1 MSDILVMEGEKPAS
15 SAVRRL
21 MMATLTVA
29 GLSYLWYEGHNSHL
43 TGIIATVVPWM
54 FCALYVMSL
63 ITAVMSFMSAWFR
76 DLLPSPWGA
85 HRIRFAAAKGL
96 TAKCISIRTFITSRL
111 EMLGVRK
118 VMKAVYETS
127 SEVTN
132 FVFLPLAFILP
143 GGWVARRGTVEE
155 RIVRARDADGNL
167 VSYTPSCGLPKK
179 YYDPALV
186 RPLDKVQRAERT
198 ARTPIARPHD
208 IEKME
213 HRFGRGAQI
222 VDFTFAVGSVLVSFA
237 WLTLR

>member
-1 MSDILVMEGEKPAS
+1 MSDLLVMEGEKPES

-21 MMATLTVA
+21 TMASITVA
-29 GLSYLWYEGHNSHL
+29 GLWYLWYEGFSSRL
-43 TGIIATVVPWM
+43 TGISAVIVPWM

-76 DLLPSPWGA
+76 DLLPTPWGA
-85 HRIRFAAAKGL
+85 HRITFRAARGV
-96 TAKCISIRTFITSRL
+96 TAKFISIRTFLTSRL

-127 SEVTN
+127 SVVTN

-143 GGWVARRGTVEE
+143 GGWVARRGVVED
-155 RIVRARDADGNL
+155 RIVRTRDTDGNF

-179 YYDPALV
+179 YYDPSKIH
-186 RPLDKVQRAERT
+186 PLAKVQRAERT
-198 ARTPIARPHD
+198 SRTPIARPHD
-208 IEKME
+208 AEKME

-222 VDFTFAVGSVLVSFA
+222 VDFTFAVGSVLVSAA